1 MNSWSQKS
9 NSNLLS
15 PCTKKK
21 TWISDQFQT
30 IWVCESLCY
39 KELAILTF
47 ISAILRTILLYYW
60 SECLPQVEKYFFFFL
75 AFENFSCFPLIVL
88 LFHYKFWIVFS
99 TFALK
104 YRSEQLNQH
113 NNHIFAGAIF
123 SSRLTS
129 PTPCKKEKQYPSRIF
144 NKQSVWNLLAWFPH
158 QRPDFSHHLWSWKME
173 MSSLQPLHTSH
184 STAPG
189 CPRRTKWKFGCYWGL
204 LRQNCGAE
212 A

>member
-1 MNSWSQKS
+1 MPKIIPAEVSATKNYQLFWERFFCTIEVSVCPKLKNICSSSWLLRTFPVFPSLYWFSLQVLNSIF
-9 NSNLLS
+9 NF
-15 PCTKKK
+15 CTK
-21 TWISDQFQT
+21 
-30 IWVCESLCY
+30 Y
-39 KELAILTF
+39 G
-47 ISAILRTILLYYW
+47 
-60 SECLPQVEKYFFFFL
+60 
-75 AFENFSCFPLIVL
+75 
-88 LFHYKFWIVFS
+88 
-99 TFALK
+99 
-104 YRSEQLNQH
+104 SEQLNQH
-113 NNHIFAGAIF
+113 DNHIFAGVIL

-144 NKQSVWNLLAWFPH
+144 NKQSIWNLLAWFPH